1 MIVIIKWADS
11 SCLSHFNFYYLQENY
26 IQVEA
31 MDVQESSPINTK
43 KYNSVSQTGNFP
55 RGLRR
60 LTMVEFKV

>member
-43 KYNSVSQTGNFP
+43 NKIPWARLAIFP
-55 RGLRR
+55 GAS
-60 LTMVEFKV
+60 ED